1 MCNKVGFKKNQYLFI
16 KPYAENVI
24 AVLHFGIYTHQKPG
38 HIFVDVSVGVSY
50 KNVEELFC
58 KLCGINNPVFDYTI
72 LSQIG
77 YVMPE
82 NDYKAWDYVEG
93 ADNSGVFEDLFR
105 HIKTYGFDYFES
117 MKDFNILFQAFE
129 NRGSVV
135 NVSRDR
141 RLPILYYLK
150 GEKEKG
156 LKFIEETIKKQ
167 RQSIGMGQLDSDYM
181 EFAERY
187 KDL

>member
-1 MCNKVGFKKNQYLFI
+1 
-16 KPYAENVI
+16 
-24 AVLHFGIYTHQKPG
+24 
-38 HIFVDVSVGVSY
+38 
-50 KNVEELFC
+50 
-58 KLCGINNPVFDYTI
+58 
-72 LSQIG
+72 
-77 YVMPE
+77 
-82 NDYKAWDYVEG
+82 
-93 ADNSGVFEDLFR
+93 
-105 HIKTYGFDYFES
+105 

-167 RQSIGMGQLDSDYM
+167 QQSIGMGQLDSDYM

>member
-1 MCNKVGFKKNQYLFI
+1 M
-16 KPYAENVI
+16 
-24 AVLHFGIYTHQKPG
+24 
-38 HIFVDVSVGVSY
+38 
-50 KNVEELFC
+50 
-58 KLCGINNPVFDYTI
+58 
-72 LSQIG
+72 
-77 YVMPE
+77 
-82 NDYKAWDYVEG
+82 
-93 ADNSGVFEDLFR
+93 
-105 HIKTYGFDYFES
+105 
-117 MKDFNILFQAFE
+117 
-129 NRGSVV
+129 

-167 RQSIGMGQLDSDYM
+167 QQSIGMGQLDSDYM